1 MADPDLDVVDACVV
15 GSGAGGGAAAL
26 ALAQA
31 GLRVVV
37 LEKGPRLRRE
47 QFVHDELTIVRRD
60 LFVPFVADEPHLVR
74 ARAEDQAERGT
85 FGWISCVVGG
95 GTVHWAGYAF
105 RMHPDDFRRR
115 TLTGGVAGSSLADW
129 PLGYQELEPWYDR
142 AERELGVSGLA
153 GASAREPPRAQ
164 PYPLPPVETHPL
176 AARVDEAASA
186 HGWHA
191 SPTPRAVLS
200 QPYQGRAACRYCDFC
215 ASYGCEVGAKGSSLE
230 ALLPKAEATGR
241 CLVRE
246 RAVALEVKLDEQ
258 GRARG
263 VVWRDAKGLEH
274 EQRARVVVLAC
285 SAIETPRLLLRSTSS
300 RFPEGLANFSGNVG
314 KHLMFLAKSGVAADF
329 SFARAERI
337 AGLETRHPF
346 LGRTVRDHEGEAGT
360 LVVELAPPSPIATA
374 ERLSIADD
382 GGTLWGAALKD
393 RLRRWYRDGQHVD
406 VEGFSEALPREHNR
420 VELDAEVRDRFGLP
434 VARVTFE
441 HHDDDLRRS
450 ATLGAHA
457 HELVDAMRPDRLEE
471 PQAGGTFDVLQAG
484 SCRFGDDPTSS
495 VLNRDCCAHDV
506 DNLYVVDGSFMPTSG
521 AVPPTLTIVANA
533 LRVGEAI
540 ATRARR
546 GELPG

>member
-1 MADPDLDVVDACVV
+1 MADPSSDVVDACVV
-15 GSGAGGGAAAL
+15 GSGAGGASAAL

-60 LFVPFVADEPHLVR
+60 LFVPFVADEPHLMR
-74 ARAEDQAERGT
+74 ARPDDEAERGT

-129 PLGYQELEPWYDR
+129 PIGYDQLEPWYDQ
-142 AERELGVSGLA
+142 AERELGVSGRA
-153 GASAREPPRAQ
+153 GASRREPPRST

-176 AARVDEAASA
+176 GARVDEAASA
-186 HGWHA
+186 LGWHA
-191 SPTPRAVLS
+191 DPTPRAVLS
-200 QPYQGRAACRYCDFC
+200 QPYQGRAACQYCDFC
-215 ASYGCEVGAKGSSLE
+215 ASYGCEVGAKGSTLE
-230 ALLPKAEATGR
+230 AMLPKAEATGR
-241 CLVRE
+241 CVVRD
-246 RAVALEVKLDEQ
+246 RAMAVEVRVDEH

-263 VVWRDAKGLEH
+263 VVWRDAQGVER

-285 SAIETPRLLLRSTSS
+285 SAIETPRLLLRSRSS
-300 RFPEGLANFSGNVG
+300 LFPDGLANFSGNVG
-314 KHLMFLAKSGVAADF
+314 QHVMFLTKSGASADF
-329 SFARAERI
+329 ALSRAEPI
-337 AGLETRHPF
+337 AGLLSPHPF
-346 LGRTVRDHEGEAGT
+346 LGRTVRDHEADAGT

-374 ERLSIADD
+374 ERLSVGED

-393 RLRRWYRDGQHVD
+393 RLRRWYREGKHVD
-406 VEGFSEALPREHNR
+406 VEGFSETLPREHNK
-420 VELDAEVRDRFGLP
+420 VELDHDVLDRFGLP

-450 ATLGAHA
+450 AALGARA
-457 HELVDAMRPDRLEE
+457 HELLQAMRPDHLEA

-484 SCRFGDDPTSS
+484 SCRFGDDAKSS
-495 VLNRDCCAHDV
+495 VLDRDCRAHDV
-506 DNLYVVDGSFMPTSG
+506 DNLYVVDGSFLPTSG

-533 LRVGEAI
+533 LRVGDAI
-540 ATRARR
+540 AARAKR